1 MDIEVAVIYCAAT
14 DLTVVDRLQMAGF
27 DASEFDEPRHRK
39 AYNFIV
45 QHAVDHRAAS
55 GLSAVLGVCG
65 LELDESLYKD
75 LSSSFVVHEVL
86 KRKAYRRIAEA
97 ISKATDKLHQ
107 NNPDEALE
115 LLRDFAANEIGVTSG
130 AIPSKIF
137 DLGDQVKA
145 AYLRVKDGYTGI
157 PLPWPSMTDLTM
169 GLWPATATYFVA
181 RPGVGKTQ
189 VATLIARDTW
199 RSGKRV
205 LIVSPEMSKS
215 EIAERFF
222 IVQANVSAGGIMRG
236 KLDGFSE
243 QKLFDTIKSLEGKD
257 GIYVMDSTDD
267 LSPNGIDAAIAA
279 VKPDLVA
286 VDSIYM
292 IRTKGD
298 KMERTQRAVDWIR
311 QSAKRH
317 QVPFVAFHQLSRQ
330 ATKDKK
336 QGGGYDTSAIALS
349 DQLLWDA
356 HAVFIMEQDNDM
368 KADRRLKFHV
378 GKLRRGSHDGT
389 PIEVNWDFDAMRF
402 GEIVNDGAKVKAYK
416 DDFDK
421 GDDDD
426 GYSAP
431 F

>member
-1 MDIEVAVIYCAAT
+1 MQIGGFMDIEVAVIYFAAT
-14 DLTVVDRLQMAGF
+14 DLAVVEKLQMVGF
-27 DASEFDEPRHRK
+27 DASDFDDPRHRK

-45 QHAVDHRAAS
+45 QHTVDHNAPSGVAA
-55 GLSAVLGVCG
+55 LHAVCG
-65 LELDESLYKD
+65 LEIDASLYQD
-75 LSSSFVVHEVL
+75 LALPFVVQEVL

-97 ISKATDKLHQ
+97 ISQATDKLHQ
-107 NNPDEALE
+107 NNPDGALE
-115 LLRDFAANEIGVTSG
+115 LLKDFANNEIGASKG
-130 AIPSKIF
+130 SIPSKIF
-137 DLGDQVKA
+137 DLGEQVKT
-145 AYLRVKDGYTGI
+145 AYLKVKDGYTGI

-205 LIVSPEMSKS
+205 LIVSPEMSKA

-243 QKLFDTIKSLEGKD
+243 KKLFDTIDSLASKD

-267 LSPNGIDAAIAA
+267 LTPNGIDAAIAA

-330 ATKDKK
+330 ATKDK
-336 QGGGYDTSAIALS
+336 
-349 DQLLWDA
+349 
-356 HAVFIMEQDNDM
+356 
-368 KADRRLKFHV
+368 
-378 GKLRRGSHDGT
+378 
-389 PIEVNWDFDAMRF
+389 
-402 GEIVNDGAKVKAYK
+402 
-416 DDFDK
+416 
-421 GDDDD
+421 
-426 GYSAP
+426 
-431 F
+431 